1 MKKSRY
7 QQKNDKYNNVH
18 KFSPLLVASFLYPAL
33 LFFPCTRKM
42 RCLLLMIHCSM
53 WTFCKSKLRYHRWC
67 MGTIWWKSGSRIP
80 IAPSYS
86 RFFALIISL
95 DWWAIRLLGQCWW
108 HEEHLLVVPSKVFPK
123 RNWVVAFQSILVHL
137 HARGYQFCSPIQ
149 AEVWFQYFHHPAAC
163 AILSLRWQICGVP
176 QHLRRRGQHRIP
188 LYTDSILFDIVP
200 VHLFG

>member
-1 MKKSRY
+1 MR
-7 QQKNDKYNNVH
+7 
-18 KFSPLLVASFLYPAL
+18 FFSFLTPERCAVYCWWYIL
-33 LFFPCTRKM
+33 PCW
-42 RCLLLMIHCSM
+42 L
-53 WTFCKSKLRYHRWC
+53 FCKSKLRYHRWC
-67 MGTIWWKSGSRIP
+67 MGTTYSRFELGISWYAWWKSGSRIP
-80 IAPSYS
+80 IASYS
-86 RFFALIISL
+86 RFFAFLISL

-108 HEEHLLVVPSKVFPK
+108 HEEHLLVVPSKVFPT